1 MAVFPRGPD
10 EQLERCGSL
19 SSMKA
24 LSAHGVTRRQSRRRV
39 AAGRWVELMPGV
51 VAPAGIE
58 IDDVVRLSA
67 AIAYVDHPAA
77 VLAREAGLWGHRLS
91 AAAGGPDRC
100 PETIDVDVP
109 YGVRRRSAGFVRVH
123 QRPPRVPVWWGDL
136 PVIDVQDL
144 VIDAAGWLD
153 PVDLRGLVIGAVG
166 ERGVDARAL
175 AAAARSWRGRG
186 VGVLREA
193 VEEVRLGARSPVEGL
208 AYRGVIGAGLPA
220 PELNGRV
227 ATRDGPRY
235 VDLLWRAL
243 RLGVEIDGR
252 RWHHDAGQW
261 QADLARMNALLAEGI
276 VLLRFPAARVLAD
289 LPGVVAEVAEALV
302 RRARELGIDVVPVP
316 GHRI

>member
-1 MAVFPRGPD
+1 
-10 EQLERCGSL
+10 
-19 SSMKA
+19 MKA

-51 VAPAGIE
+51 VAPAGSE

-193 VEEVRLGARSPVEGL
+193 VEEVRLGALHRPRRDRRGAPRPSSTVASRPATDRDTSTCCGGRCAWASRSTG
-208 AYRGVIGAGLPA
+208 AAGTTTRGS
-220 PELNGRV
+220 GRP
-227 ATRDGPRY
+227 TS
-235 VDLLWRAL
+235 
-243 RLGVEIDGR
+243 
-252 RWHHDAGQW
+252 
-261 QADLARMNALLAEGI
+261 
-276 VLLRFPAARVLAD
+276 
-289 LPGVVAEVAEALV
+289 PG
-302 RRARELGIDVVPVP
+302 
-316 GHRI
+316 